1 MFNPLL
7 ATLLLAMESQQ
18 VIELRLV
25 RLAWGGQESWAEMNS
40 MVFEK
45 IAAATEAT
53 ATLLT
58 GGTPDD
64 VVARYRE
71 HVAANAQRL
80 RA

>member
-1 MFNPLL
+1 
-7 ATLLLAMESQQ
+7 
-18 VIELRLV
+18 
-25 RLAWGGQESWAEMNS
+25 

-71 HVAANAQRL
+71 HVAANTQRL

>member
-1 MFNPLL
+1 MDERTQSLQDRPV
-7 ATLLLAMESQQ
+7 TPHPGT
-18 VIELRLV
+18 IHLV
-25 RLAWGGQESWAEMNS
+25 RLAWGGQEAWAEMNS

-71 HVAANAQRL
+71 HVAANTQRL